1 MYRVIKAFA
10 DLQDKEHVYHTGDL
24 FPRDGLTVSADR
36 INELATA
43 RNKRGMPLIEAIK
56 DVPEPT
62 EDEQPP
68 EPIENNE
75 AEETAIPVESEKPIP
90 KITRKK
96 KNAE

>member
-24 FPRDGLTVSADR
+24 FPRDGKIVSADR

-62 EDEQPP
+62 EDEKTEENP
-68 EPIENNE
+68 EPI
-75 AEETAIPVESEKPIP
+75 ESEKPIP
-90 KITRKK
+90 KTSRKK